1 MGRLKVFAN
10 LANRIKK
17 VVGKK
22 EGPIHITPEE
32 IRDVENSYDKMG
44 PVLHTE
50 RKKVTVRFQKSYLI
64 DDIGKIRTDFQL
76 YNGAK
81 NRIRLHNGGI
91 KDKDSGYLGDE
102 RETMKNEAVKIT
114 AQLEDKGWKKYF
126 EMPYQQAWAA
136 IDEDKSMPQKVRN
149 NLKELCK
156 EYGSDFQNFKN
167 ELQSETF
174 KVPEEDNSITAPT
187 F

>member
-1 MGRLKVFAN
+1 MGRLKVFTN

-22 EGPIHITPEE
+22 EGSTHITPEE
-32 IRDVENSYDKMG
+32 IRDVSSYVKMES
-44 PVLHTE
+44 VLHTE
-50 RKKVTVRFQKSYLI
+50 RKKGTVRPQKSDLI
-64 DDIGKIRTDFQL
+64 DDIGKIRTAFQL

-81 NRIRLHNGGI
+81 NRIRLHDGGI

-102 RETMKNEAVKIT
+102 KKTMKNEALKIT

-126 EMPYQQAWAA
+126 EMPYQQALAA
-136 IDEDKSMPQKVRN
+136 IDEDKSMPQKVSN

-156 EYGSDFQNFKN
+156 EYGSDFKNFKN

-174 KVPEEDNSITAPT
+174 KVPEENNSITAPT